1 MGTTFPIFKSSGSV
15 ELETDMLYSSVE
27 HSVMTEA
34 QDFRTT
40 FGISVAQVRTHD
52 FFFFGGGAIQG
63 NFSMPIKGERGYRPL
78 LVQTR

>member
-52 FFFFGGGAIQG
+52 FFFSGVGQSKVTFLCQL
-63 NFSMPIKGERGYRPL
+63 RGSEGTDRY
-78 LVQTR
+78 